1 MKWNI
6 LCRNVNFPSISM
18 IFGLVVEINILDNI
32 FPIYIWNICDKLS
45 VSLQWIL
52 PIVVHFWQRMRQCWL
67 PATYLL
73 FLNEGWAILKALYT
87 TYICEAARVCS
98 NFTAYN
104 SIKSKYYQ
112 CIGFRLK
119 IKQPKKLIEL

>member
-1 MKWNI
+1 MDFAYSCA
-6 LCRNVNFPSISM
+6 LLATYASMLVAGCRP
-18 IFGLVVEINILDNI
+18 
-32 FPIYIWNICDKLS
+32 
-45 VSLQWIL
+45 
-52 PIVVHFWQRMRQCWL
+52 

-87 TYICEAARVCS
+87 TYICETARVCY

-112 CIGFRLK
+112 CIGFRLG